1 MSFTP
6 TDLQN
11 INAAIA
17 TGELSVEVNGRKVV
31 YRNMDDLI
39 KARNLMQADM
49 AAVGASAAAPRRGSF
64 LVRFTTAR
72 GD

>member
-11 INAAIA
+11 INAAIS
-17 TGELSVEVNGRKVV
+17 TGELSVEVNGRRVV
-31 YRNMDDLI
+31 YRSVDDLI
-39 KARNLMQADM
+39 KARNLMQADI
-49 AAVGASAAAPRRGSF
+49 AAGGASSAASRRGSYQ
-64 LVRFTTAR
+64 VRFTTAR

>member
-11 INAAIA
+11 INAAIS
-17 TGELSVEVNGRKVV
+17 TGELSVEVNGRRVV
-31 YRNMDDLI
+31 YRSVDDLI
-39 KARNLMQADM
+39 KARNLMQADI
-49 AAVGASAAAPRRGSF
+49 AAGGASPAAFRRGSYQ
-64 LVRFTTAR
+64 VRFTTAR

>member
-17 TGELSVEVNGRKVV
+17 TGELSVEVNGRRVV
-31 YRNMDDLI
+31 YRSVDDLI
-39 KARNLMQADM
+39 KARNLVQADI
-49 AAVGASAAAPRRGSF
+49 AGAGASASMPRRGAYQ
-64 LVRFTTAR
+64 VRFTTAR

>member
-49 AAVGASAAAPRRGSF
+49 AAEGAAAAAPRRGSF
-64 LVRFTTAR
+64 QVRFTTAR

>member
-64 LVRFTTAR
+64 QVRFTTAR

>member
-17 TGELSVEVNGRKVV
+17 TGELSVEVNGRRVV
-31 YRNMDDLI
+31 YRSVDDLI
-39 KARNLMQADM
+39 KARNLMQAEI
-49 AAVGASAAAPRRGSF
+49 AAGGASPATSRRGSYQ
-64 LVRFTTAR
+64 VRFTTAR